1 MFDQGRFQTRG
12 IDRDIGKVAHQILVA
27 ADMVGVMMRADDRPQ
42 LAPRFIECA
51 PYQTT
56 GIPIET
62 GINRNRAAIVGQNNA
77 QIIGARNVCG
87 MSCDWLE

>member
-12 IDRDIGKVAHQILVA
+12 VDSDIGKIAHQILVT
-27 ADMVGVMMRADDRPQ
+27 ADMVGVMVRADNRPQ
-42 LAPRFIECA
+42 RTLRFIECA

-56 GIPIET
+56 GIPVET
-62 GINRNRAAIVGQNNA
+62 GINRNRTAIVGQDDT

-87 MSCDWLE
+87 MSCDWL